1 MPFTTGTARTP
12 SELLAAMN
20 AHLTAN
26 GWTRLRGDPDLA
38 CASPKAARY
47 WRLNIQQSQTATNN
61 FKGLRV
67 LQFRTT
73 VGGANVA
80 TNAANF
86 SSNLALSAGT
96 FTNLLTSGNTTN
108 VRGTN
113 INSYYPPWII
123 TYDFGSPTTIREV
136 VIRTEGTT
144 LGASPSHFAIQWSN
158 DGLTW
163 TTMRQVVGEVWTL
176 NQEKVFTFNDG
187 FLDSEHVASNA
198 PRRSGRAES
207 VLDSSSAW
215 GTSASRAF
223 SEDYFAWQAP
233 GYDANRRVF
242 IHARGYTFPGA
253 DTHVIS
259 FDFSVNY
266 DGAILNWQGQ
276 AGSSGGESSHLMN
289 SAEITYWFYSNSK
302 RFILV
307 TRQGAQDYTSTY
319 AGFGSAFATP
329 DDYPFPLLI
338 ASTMGAFNAY
348 NYSQSNNRMSFCA
361 DPGSGGGARAR
372 LWDGTIIQPMNR
384 GDVDGSG
391 NRYLGTPTNA
401 WVWPFHFGSTDNGT
415 WPYDFGGDS
424 VDNNAPHGFEFV
436 AGTAQGALP
445 LIPCTVQH
453 DPFGNIMTMDGVFA
467 IPSGGLLTPTQL
479 ITIGGQ
485 NYRIF
490 PNRTRRE
497 QANWMAIRED

>member
-12 SELLAAMN
+12 SELMVAMN

-26 GWTRLRGDPDLA
+26 GWTRLRGETDLA

-47 WRLNIQQSQTATNN
+47 WRLNIQQSQTNTNN

-113 INSYYPPWII
+113 INGYYPPWII

-136 VIRTEGTT
+136 VIRTDGTT
-144 LGASPSHFAIQWSN
+144 VGASPSHFAVQWSH

-163 TTMRQVVGEVWTL
+163 TTMRQVVGESWTSA
-176 NQEKVFTFNDG
+176 QEKVFTFADG

-198 PRRSGRAES
+198 PRRSGHAEER
-207 VLDSSSAW
+207 LDSNSTW
-215 GTSASRAF
+215 GTNARRAF

-233 GYDANRRVF
+233 GYDANRRVY
-242 IHARGYTFPGA
+242 IHARGYTFTSG

-259 FDFSVNY
+259 FDYSVNY
-266 DGAILNWQGQ
+266 DGSILAWNGQ
-276 AGSSGGESSHLMN
+276 PGSSGGESSHLMN
-289 SAEITYWFYSNSK
+289 GSEITYWLYSNSK

-338 ASTMGAFNAY
+338 ASTMGAYSSY
-348 NYSQSNNRMSFCA
+348 NYSQSNNRMSFIA
-361 DPGSGGGARAR
+361 DPGTGGAARMR
-372 LWDGTIIQPMNR
+372 LWDGTLLTPANR
-384 GDVDGSG
+384 GDSE
-391 NRYLGTPTNA
+391 GTGTFRLQTPANS
-401 WVWPFHFGSTDNGT
+401 WVWPLHFGSNGRAV
-415 WPYDFGGDS
+415 WPYGFGGDWA
-424 VDNNAPHGFEFV
+424 DNNAPHGFEFV
-436 AGTAQGALP
+436 AATAQNALP
-445 LIPCTVQH
+445 LFPCTVQH

-467 IPSGGLLTPTQL
+467 IPSGRLLTPTQL

-490 PNRTRRE
+490 PNRTRRDPSH
-497 QANWMAIRED
+497 WMAIRED